1 MYHFLKTCQM
11 GYDGTTGTENSFTF
25 IKSAEVAH
33 GRKTITQMR
42 VPQGG
47 VPRGRLVEHKH
58 NFMKHQTYFNP
69 TKTPGLAHDIRNVLP
84 QTERVRDVHGV
95 KQLPYSIHL
104 RHGH

>member
-1 MYHFLKTCQM
+1 M

-47 VPRGRLVEHKH
+47 VPRGQLVQHKL
-58 NFMKHQTYFNP
+58 NFTKYQTYFNP
-69 TKTPGLAHDIRNVLP
+69 TKTPGLAHDIRNVGRGTGTLP
-84 QTERVRDVHGV
+84 QMERVRDEHGV
-95 KQLPYSIHL
+95 KQVPYSIHL

>member
-1 MYHFLKTCQM
+1 M

-42 VPQGG
+42 VPQGS
-47 VPRGRLVEHKH
+47 VPRGKLVEHKL

-69 TKTPGLAHDIRNVLP
+69 TKTPGLAHDSRNVGGGISTLS